1 MLRSST
7 PQQPRAVSQ
16 PYSPGSDDS
25 YHNIAESTNAGNG
38 SLRRKASFS
47 FLRRSKSRE
56 RSVSGSST
64 SQRKLSKKDRF
75 RMREQEM
82 MQEQIPSRPP
92 TIPIV
97 PHLPDLQAFGGEDE
111 RSESLAIMS
120 NRANGSFQHRL
131 AQKASQE
138 AMGSEMYRG
147 MPIPPVPPIPSIPGM
162 IPINR
167 SPYIDAFPL
176 SESMTH
182 RGRYSYASSA
192 ISTINSPRKIRRRK
206 DPTPFKYVLMISC
219 WSTTDLTYAK

>member
-1 MLRSST
+1 MLRSVT
-7 PQQPRAVSQ
+7 PQQHRAVSQ
-16 PYSPGSDDS
+16 PYSPESDDPNRS
-25 YHNIAESTNAGNG
+25 TAESIEAGNG
-38 SLRRKASFS
+38 SLRRKGSFS

-64 SQRKLSKKDRF
+64 SQRKLSKKERF

-82 MQEQIPSRPP
+82 MQEQIPSHPP
-92 TIPIV
+92 MIPIV
-97 PHLPDLQAFGGEDE
+97 PPLPNLQTFGGEDE
-111 RSESLAIMS
+111 RSGSLSAMS

-131 AQKASQE
+131 AQNASQE
-138 AMGSEMYRG
+138 AIGSEMYRG
-147 MPIPPVPPIPSIPGM
+147 MPIPPVPPIPHI

-167 SPYIDAFPL
+167 SPYVDAFPA

-206 DPTPFKYVLMISC
+206 DPTPFKYVLMLSRC
-219 WSTTDLTYAK
+219 STT

>member
-1 MLRSST
+1 MLRSTT
-7 PQQPRAVSQ
+7 PQQHRVISQ
-16 PYSPGSDDS
+16 PYSPESDDPNRS
-25 YHNIAESTNAGNG
+25 HVESINAGNE
-38 SLRRKASFS
+38 SLRRKGSFS

-56 RSVSGSST
+56 RSVSDSST
-64 SQRKLSKKDRF
+64 PQRKLSKKERF

-92 TIPIV
+92 RIPTV
-97 PHLPDLQAFGGEDE
+97 PPLPDLQTFGGEDE

-131 AQKASQE
+131 QKASQD
-138 AMGSEMYRG
+138 AMGMDMYRG

-162 IPINR
+162 MPINR
-167 SPYIDAFPL
+167 SAYVDAFPA
-176 SESMTH
+176 SESMAH

-219 WSTTDLTYAK
+219 LSTT